1 MHSLLERIKAGT
13 LWDFHGGIHPAD
25 NKLQSSQ
32 SPVVDAGL
40 PPRLIIPLRQHAGPA
55 GDLLVQVGDK
65 VKKGQPLTRYAKG
78 RVVPVHA
85 STSGTITEIGNHTV
99 AHPSGLGDL
108 CVILTPDGEDEW
120 GERNGKAD
128 YWNLER
134 GELLERIQQ
143 AGVAGLGGAV
153 FPTHSKLDGRGQLT
167 EILIV
172 NGLECEPYITTDDR
186 LMQQYAD
193 EIMDGI
199 RVLKHLLKPKLTLIG
214 VEDNKP
220 EAIEQLTR
228 HATDED
234 VLVKTVPTK
243 YPSGGAKQTIEL
255 LTGRQVPKGGRAVDI
270 GIMVLNVAT
279 VFAIK
284 RAIID
289 GEPLIERIVTLTGDS
304 FKKPGNAWV
313 RLGTP
318 VRWLL
323 QRFELQP
330 EAEQRVIMGGPM
342 MGFTLP
348 HAMVPVVKATN
359 CLLAPTQAEL
369 PAPGPEQPCIRC
381 SACADAC
388 PATLLPQELYWYS
401 RAKEYDKAEKLN
413 LMDCIECGAC
423 AWVCPSEIPL
433 VQYYKIAKDDIREAR
448 AEAEKAERAKQRF
461 EAKQARFEREKAA
474 REARHA
480 EAAAQRRQ
488 TMTAAGGEDPVAAAL
503 ARIKAKQDAPI
514 TAIAATAE
522 GLPDNSAVIAAR
534 EARKR
539 EAEARRAAKQAES
552 ANSDTAA
559 AAPQS
564 AEAID
569 PASDPKKAAIAAALA
584 RAKAKKA
591 AQAGDSAEP
600 VAAETAAAPAV
611 VDADQQKAEVDPKK
625 AAIAAAI
632 ARAKAK
638 KAEAS
643 GEPVSAAN
651 GTAAEVNTQND
662 APVDPKKAAIAA
674 AIARAKA
681 KKLAQQSDSAE
692 GDLTANAD
700 TSETAATQ
708 SDAPSAASEAI
719 DPKKAAIAA
728 AIARAKAKK
737 LAQQGES
744 AGAEDAQSEPAASA
758 QTCDVALA
766 KSEVTTSHSD
776 TAASE
781 AVDPKKAAIAAAIA
795 RAKAKKLAQQGE
807 SAGAEGAQSE
817 PAARV
822 ETRDVAVAKSEVT
835 TSQSDTAA
843 SEAVDPKKA
852 AIAAAIARAKAKKLA
867 QQSANTSAEVE
878 NADAE
883 VESAATQVDR
893 AGTEGERAP
902 AEPMQSDAASS
913 EQPLAVTA
921 APEASAPAADAPVDP
936 KKAAIA
942 AAVARAKAKKLA
954 AEAARAAETAAE
966 DAPSADR
973 TITR

>member
-1 MHSLLERIKAGT
+1 MQSLLERIKAGNI
-13 LWDFHGGIHPAD
+13 WDFHGGIHPAD

-32 SPVVDAGL
+32 SPVEQAGL
-40 PPRLIIPLRQHAGPA
+40 PPRLIIPVRQHAGAA

-65 VKKGQPLTRYAKG
+65 VKKGQPLTRYARG

-85 STSGTITEIGNHTV
+85 STSGTITEIANHTV
-99 AHPSGLGDL
+99 AHPSGLDDL

-120 GERNGKAD
+120 GELDGKPD

-143 AGVAGLGGAV
+143 AGIAGLGGAV

-220 EAIEQLTR
+220 EAITELTR

-330 EAEQRVIMGGPM
+330 EADQRVIMGGPM

-369 PAPGPEQPCIRC
+369 PAPGPEQACIRC

-514 TAIAATAE
+514 TAIATTAE

-539 EAEARRAAKQAES
+539 EAEARRAAKLAEI

-564 AEAID
+564 TEAVD

-600 VAAETAAAPAV
+600 ATAETVTAPA

-638 KAEAS
+638 KAEAN
-643 GEPVSAAN
+643 GEPVSADNSAVADA
-651 GTAAEVNTQND
+651 GTQGD
-662 APVDPKKAAIAA
+662 APADPKKAAIAA

-681 KKLAQQSDSAE
+681 KKAAQQSDSPE
-692 GDLTANAD
+692 GDLTATAGTN
-700 TSETAATQ
+700 ETAATQ
-708 SDAPSAASEAI
+708 SDAPS
-719 DPKKAAIAA
+719 
-728 AIARAKAKK
+728 
-737 LAQQGES
+737 
-744 AGAEDAQSEPAASA
+744 
-758 QTCDVALA
+758 
-766 KSEVTTSHSD
+766 
-776 TAASE
+776 AASE

-817 PAARV
+817 PAASAQ
-822 ETRDVAVAKSEVT
+822 TRDETLAKSEVT
-835 TSQSDTAA
+835 TSHSDTAA

-878 NADAE
+878 
-883 VESAATQVDR
+883 SASTQVDR
-893 AGTEGERAP
+893 AGTEGERVS

-913 EQPLAVTA
+913 EQPLAVA
-921 APEASAPAADAPVDP
+921 EAPEASNPVADAPVDP

-954 AEAARAAETAAE
+954 VEAARAAEIAAE

-973 TITR
+973 TTTR

>member
-220 EAIEQLTR
+220 EAITELTR

-304 FKKPGNAWV
+304 FKQPGNAWV

-503 ARIKAKQDAPI
+503 ARIKAKQDTPI

-539 EAEARRAAKQAES
+539 EAEARRAAKLAES
-552 ANSDTAA
+552 ANSETA

-564 AEAID
+564 AEAVD

-600 VAAETAAAPAV
+600 VTAEAVAAPA

-638 KAEAS
+638 KAEAN

-681 KKLAQQSDSAE
+681 KKAAQQGDSAE
-692 GDLTANAD
+692 GDLTANAG
-700 TSETAATQ
+700 TSESAATQ
-708 SDAPSAASEAI
+708 SDEPSA
-719 DPKKAAIAA
+719 
-728 AIARAKAKK
+728 
-737 LAQQGES
+737 
-744 AGAEDAQSEPAASA
+744 
-758 QTCDVALA
+758 V
-766 KSEVTTSHSD
+766 
-776 TAASE
+776 SE

-807 SAGAEGAQSE
+807 SAGAEGTRGELSAST
-817 PAARV
+817 
-822 ETRDVAVAKSEVT
+822 ETRDVALAKSEVT
-835 TSQSDTAA
+835 TSQNDTAA

-867 QQSANTSAEVE
+867 QQSASTSAEVE
-878 NADAE
+878 NAGAG

-893 AGTEGERAP
+893 AGAEGERAP
-902 AEPMQSDAASS
+902 AEPMQTDAASS
-913 EQPLAVTA
+913 EQPLAVAEAT
-921 APEASAPAADAPVDP
+921 EASAPAVDAPVDP

-973 TITR
+973 TTTR

>member
-120 GERNGKAD
+120 GERNGKPD

-539 EAEARRAAKQAES
+539 EAEARRAAKLAES
-552 ANSDTAA
+552 ANSETAA
-559 AAPQS
+559 AAQP
-564 AEAID
+564 AEAVD

-591 AQAGDSAEP
+591 AQAGDSAKP
-600 VAAETAAAPAV
+600 VAAEAVAAPA

-638 KAEAS
+638 KAEAN

-681 KKLAQQSDSAE
+681 KKAAQQGDSTE
-692 GDLTANAD
+692 GDLTANAG
-700 TSETAATQ
+700 TSESAAAQ
-708 SDAPSAASEAI
+708 SDAPS
-719 DPKKAAIAA
+719 
-728 AIARAKAKK
+728 
-737 LAQQGES
+737 
-744 AGAEDAQSEPAASA
+744 
-758 QTCDVALA
+758 
-766 KSEVTTSHSD
+766 
-776 TAASE
+776 AASE

-807 SAGAEGAQSE
+807 SAGAEDAKSGPTASAQT
-817 PAARV
+817 P
-822 ETRDVAVAKSEVT
+822 DVALAKSEVN

-867 QQSANTSAEVE
+867 QQSASTSAEVE
-878 NADAE
+878 NAGAG
-883 VESAATQVDR
+883 VESAGTQVES
-893 AGTEGERAP
+893 AGTEGERVS

-913 EQPLAVTA
+913 EQPLAVA
-921 APEASAPAADAPVDP
+921 EAPEASAPAVDAPVDP

-973 TITR
+973 TTTR

>member
-1 MHSLLERIKAGT
+1 MAA
-13 LWDFHGGIHPAD
+13 P
-25 NKLQSSQ
+25 
-32 SPVVDAGL
+32 
-40 PPRLIIPLRQHAGPA
+40 
-55 GDLLVQVGDK
+55 
-65 VKKGQPLTRYAKG
+65 
-78 RVVPVHA
+78 
-85 STSGTITEIGNHTV
+85 
-99 AHPSGLGDL
+99 
-108 CVILTPDGEDEW
+108 C
-120 GERNGKAD
+120 
-128 YWNLER
+128 
-134 GELLERIQQ
+134 
-143 AGVAGLGGAV
+143 

-433 VQYYKIAKDDIREAR
+433 VQYYKIAKDDIREAH

-488 TMTAAGGEDPVAAAL
+488 TMTATGGEDPVAAAL

-514 TAIAATAE
+514 TAITATAE

-539 EAEARRAAKQAES
+539 EAEARRAAKLAES
-552 ANSDTAA
+552 ANSEAA

-564 AEAID
+564 TEAVD

-600 VAAETAAAPAV
+600 VTAEAVAAPA

-638 KAEAS
+638 KAEAN

-651 GTAAEVNTQND
+651 SATTD
-662 APVDPKKAAIAA
+662 ADP
-674 AIARAKA
+674 
-681 KKLAQQSDSAE
+681 
-692 GDLTANAD
+692 
-700 TSETAATQ
+700 Q
-708 SDAPSAASEAI
+708 SDAPA

-737 LAQQGES
+737 LAQQGDS
-744 AGAEDAQSEPAASA
+744 AEGNLTATAGTSETAATQSDAPS
-758 QTCDVALA
+758 
-766 KSEVTTSHSD
+766 
-776 TAASE
+776 AASE

-795 RAKAKKLAQQGE
+795 RAKAKKLAQQGASTSAE
-807 SAGAEGAQSE
+807 VENAGAEGAQSE
-817 PAARV
+817 PTASAQ
-822 ETRDVAVAKSEVT
+822 TRDVAVAKSEVT

-867 QQSANTSAEVE
+867 QQSASAS
-878 NADAE
+878 AE
-883 VESAATQVDR
+883 VESAGTQVDR
-893 AGTEGERAP
+893 TGN
-902 AEPMQSDAASS
+902 
-913 EQPLAVTA
+913 
-921 APEASAPAADAPVDP
+921 
-936 KKAAIA
+936 
-942 AAVARAKAKKLA
+942 
-954 AEAARAAETAAE
+954 
-966 DAPSADR
+966 
-973 TITR
+973 

>member
-65 VKKGQPLTRYAKG
+65 VKKGQPLTRYTKG

-539 EAEARRAAKQAES
+539 EAEARRAAKLAES
-552 ANSDTAA
+552 ANSETAA
-559 AAPQS
+559 TAQP
-564 AEAID
+564 AEAVD
-569 PASDPKKAAIAAALA
+569 PASDPKKAAIADALA

-591 AQAGDSAEP
+591 AQAGESTEPATAEA
-600 VAAETAAAPAV
+600 VAAPA

-638 KAEAS
+638 KAEAN
-643 GEPVSAAN
+643 GEPVSADHSAVADA
-651 GTAAEVNTQND
+651 GSQGD
-662 APVDPKKAAIAA
+662 APSAASEAVDPKKAAIAA

-681 KKLAQQSDSAE
+681 KKAAQQGDSAE
-692 GDLTANAD
+692 GDLTATAG
-700 TSETAATQ
+700 TSESAATQ
-708 SDAPSAASEAI
+708 STAPS
-719 DPKKAAIAA
+719 
-728 AIARAKAKK
+728 
-737 LAQQGES
+737 
-744 AGAEDAQSEPAASA
+744 
-758 QTCDVALA
+758 
-766 KSEVTTSHSD
+766 
-776 TAASE
+776 AASE

-817 PAARV
+817 PAASAQ
-822 ETRDVAVAKSEVT
+822 TRDVAVAKSEVT

-843 SEAVDPKKA
+843 SEVVDPKKA

-867 QQSANTSAEVE
+867 QQSASTSAEVE
-878 NADAE
+878 
-883 VESAATQVDR
+883 S
-893 AGTEGERAP
+893 AGTESERAP

-973 TITR
+973 TTTR

>member
-539 EAEARRAAKQAES
+539 EAEARRAAKLAES

-564 AEAID
+564 TEAVD

-600 VAAETAAAPAV
+600 VAAEAVAAPA

-638 KAEAS
+638 KAEAN

-651 GTAAEVNTQND
+651 GTVADAGSQGD
-662 APVDPKKAAIAA
+662 APSAASEAVDPKKAAIAA

-681 KKLAQQSDSAE
+681 KKAAQQGDSAE
-692 GDLTANAD
+692 GALTANAG

-708 SDAPSAASEAI
+708 SDAPS
-719 DPKKAAIAA
+719 
-728 AIARAKAKK
+728 
-737 LAQQGES
+737 G
-744 AGAEDAQSEPAASA
+744 
-758 QTCDVALA
+758 
-766 KSEVTTSHSD
+766 
-776 TAASE
+776 ASE

-817 PAARV
+817 PAASAQ
-822 ETRDVAVAKSEVT
+822 TRDMTVAESEVT

-867 QQSANTSAEVE
+867 QQSASTSAEVE
-878 NADAE
+878 
-883 VESAATQVDR
+883 S
-893 AGTEGERAP
+893 AGTEGERAL
-902 AEPMQSDAASS
+902 AEPMQTDAASS

-954 AEAARAAETAAE
+954 AEAARAAESAAE

-973 TITR
+973 TTTR

>member
-1 MHSLLERIKAGT
+1 MQSLLERIKAGT
-13 LWDFHGGIHPAD
+13 LWDFHGGIHPPE
-25 NKLQSSQ
+25 NKEQSSLT
-32 SPVVDAGL
+32 PVVDAGL
-40 PPRLIIPLRQHAGPA
+40 PPQLIIPVRQHAGPA
-55 GDLLVQVGDK
+55 GDLLVRVGDR
-65 VKKGQPLTRYAKG
+65 VKKGQPLTRHEKG
-78 RVVPVHA
+78 RIVPVHA
-85 STSGTITEIGNHTV
+85 STSGTITAIGHHTV
-99 AHPSGLGDL
+99 AHPSGLDDL
-108 CVILTPDGEDEW
+108 CITLTPDGEDAW
-120 GERNGKAD
+120 GERKGQAD

-143 AGVAGLGGAV
+143 AGIAGLGGAV

-186 LMQQYAD
+186 LMQEYAD

-220 EAIEQLTR
+220 AAIGELTR

-255 LTGRQVPKGGRAVDI
+255 LTGRQVPKGGRAVDM

-289 GEPLIERIVTLTGDS
+289 GEPLISRIVTLTGDA

-313 RLGTP
+313 LLGTP

-330 EAEQRVIMGGPM
+330 EADQRVIMGGPM

-359 CLLAPTQAEL
+359 CLLSPTRAEL
-369 PAPGPEQPCIRC
+369 PPPGPEQACIRC

-388 PATLLPQELYWYS
+388 PANLLPQELYWYS
-401 RAKEYDKAEKLN
+401 RAKEYDKAEGLN
-413 LMDCIECGAC
+413 LFDCIECGAC

-488 TMTAAGGEDPVAAAL
+488 AMTAAGGEDPVAAAL
-503 ARIKAKQDAPI
+503 ARLKAKQEAPV
-514 TAIAATAE
+514 TAVAATAE
-522 GLPDNSAVIAAR
+522 GVPDNSAVIAAR

-539 EAEARRAAKQAES
+539 EAEARRAAKAL
-552 ANSDTAA
+552 DTTAA
-559 AAPQS
+559 MPSDATATT
-564 AEAID
+564 EA
-569 PASDPKKAAIAAALA
+569 DPKKAAIAAALA

-591 AQAGDSAEP
+591 AQSGDTEAAQATPEDATASTSAAAQSDPKKAAIAAAIARAKAKKAQAGSEADATEPGADSRAATAEPTGAGDDP
-600 VAAETAAAPAV
+600 KKAAIAAAIARAKAKKAAAQAQGDTAVSEGEEAVAAAPAV
-611 VDADQQKAEVDPKK
+611 VSQPDAAEADPKKAAIAAAIARAKAKKAAAQAQGDTAVSEGEEAVAAAPATDPQPDAADVDPKK

-638 KAEAS
+638 KAAAQAQGDTAISEGEEA
-643 GEPVSAAN
+643 VAAAPA
-651 GTAAEVNTQND
+651 TVPQPDAAD
-662 APVDPKKAAIAA
+662 ADPKKAAIAA

-681 KKLAQQSDSAE
+681 KK
-692 GDLTANAD
+692 
-700 TSETAATQ
+700 
-708 SDAPSAASEAI
+708 
-719 DPKKAAIAA
+719 AA
-728 AIARAKAKK
+728 AQ
-737 LAQQGES
+737 AQGDAAVSEGE
-744 AGAEDAQSEPAASA
+744 A
-758 QTCDVALA
+758 
-766 KSEVTTSHSD
+766 
-776 TAASE
+776 
-781 AVDPKKAAIAAAIA
+781 
-795 RAKAKKLAQQGE
+795 
-807 SAGAEGAQSE
+807 
-817 PAARV
+817 
-822 ETRDVAVAKSEVT
+822 AVA
-835 TSQSDTAA
+835 A
-843 SEAVDPKKA
+843 
-852 AIAAAIARAKAKKLA
+852 
-867 QQSANTSAEVE
+867 
-878 NADAE
+878 
-883 VESAATQVDR
+883 
-893 AGTEGERAP
+893 
-902 AEPMQSDAASS
+902 
-913 EQPLAVTA
+913 
-921 APEASAPAADAPVDP
+921 APAAAPQPDAADADP

-942 AAVARAKAKKLA
+942 AAVARAKARKLA
-954 AEAARAAETAAE
+954 AEAAAQAS
-966 DAPSADR
+966 PSPSTDKSH
-973 TITR
+973 

>member
-539 EAEARRAAKQAES
+539 EAEARRAAKLAES

-564 AEAID
+564 TEAVD

-600 VAAETAAAPAV
+600 VTAEAVAAPV
-611 VDADQQKAEVDPKK
+611 VDADQQKAEADPKK

-643 GEPVSAAN
+643 GEPVCTDHSV
-651 GTAAEVNTQND
+651 TAE
-662 APVDPKKAAIAA
+662 
-674 AIARAKA
+674 
-681 KKLAQQSDSAE
+681 
-692 GDLTANAD
+692 AD
-700 TSETAATQ
+700 TP
-708 SDAPSAASEAI
+708 SDAPT

-737 LAQQGES
+737 LAQQGDSAEGDLTANNGTSES
-744 AGAEDAQSEPAASA
+744 AATQNDAPS
-758 QTCDVALA
+758 
-766 KSEVTTSHSD
+766 
-776 TAASE
+776 AASE

-817 PAARV
+817 PTASAQ
-822 ETRDVAVAKSEVT
+822 TRDVAVAKSEVT

-843 SEAVDPKKA
+843 SAAVDPKKA

-867 QQSANTSAEVE
+867 QQGESAGAEV
-878 NADAE
+878 ASTSAE

-893 AGTEGERAP
+893 AETEGERAP

-921 APEASAPAADAPVDP
+921 APEANAPAADAPVDP

-973 TITR
+973 TTTR

>member
-220 EAIEQLTR
+220 EAITELTR

-313 RLGTP
+313 RLGMP

-514 TAIAATAE
+514 TAITATAE

-539 EAEARRAAKQAES
+539 EAEARRAAKLAES

-559 AAPQS
+559 AAPRS
-564 AEAID
+564 AEAVD

-591 AQAGDSAEP
+591 AQAGESAEP
-600 VAAETAAAPAV
+600 ATAEAVAAPV
-611 VDADQQKAEVDPKK
+611 VEADQQKAEVDPKK

-638 KAEAS
+638 KAEAN
-643 GEPVSAAN
+643 GEPVSADHSAVADA
-651 GTAAEVNTQND
+651 GSQGD

-692 GDLTANAD
+692 GALTANAG
-700 TSETAATQ
+700 TSESAATQ
-708 SDAPSAASEAI
+708 SDAPSAASEAV

-758 QTCDVALA
+758 QT
-766 KSEVTTSHSD
+766 
-776 TAASE
+776 
-781 AVDPKKAAIAAAIA
+781 
-795 RAKAKKLAQQGE
+795 
-807 SAGAEGAQSE
+807 
-817 PAARV
+817 
-822 ETRDVAVAKSEVT
+822 RDMTVAKSEVT

-843 SEAVDPKKA
+843 SETVDPKKA

-867 QQSANTSAEVE
+867 QQSASTSAEVE
-878 NADAE
+878 
-883 VESAATQVDR
+883 S

-973 TITR
+973 TTTR

>member
-1 MHSLLERIKAGT
+1 MQSLLERIKAGNI
-13 LWDFHGGIHPAD
+13 WDFHGGIHPAD

-32 SPVVDAGL
+32 SPVEQAGL
-40 PPRLIIPLRQHAGPA
+40 PPRLIIPVRQHAGAA

-65 VKKGQPLTRYAKG
+65 VKKGQPLTRYARG

-85 STSGTITEIGNHTV
+85 STSGTITEIANHTV
-99 AHPSGLGDL
+99 AHPSGLDDL

-120 GERNGKAD
+120 GELDGKPD

-143 AGVAGLGGAV
+143 AGIAGLGGAV

-220 EAIEQLTR
+220 EAISELTR

-330 EAEQRVIMGGPM
+330 EADQRVIMGGPM

-369 PAPGPEQPCIRC
+369 PAPGPEQACIRC

-388 PATLLPQELYWYS
+388 PASLLPQELYWYS
-401 RAKEYDKAEKLN
+401 KAKEYDKAEKLN

-448 AEAEKAERAKQRF
+448 AETEKAERAKQRF

-488 TMTAAGGEDPVAAAL
+488 AMTAAGGEDPVAAAL

-514 TAIAATAE
+514 TAIAATGE
-522 GLPDNSAVIAAR
+522 GVPDNSAVIAAR

-539 EAEARRAAKQAES
+539 EAEARRAAKLAES
-552 ANSDTAA
+552 ANSETAA
-559 AAPQS
+559 TPQS
-564 AEAID
+564 AEAVD
-569 PASDPKKAAIAAALA
+569 PSSDPKKAAIAAALA

-591 AQAGDSAEP
+591 AQAGDAPATDS
-600 VAAETAAAPAV
+600 AAESQPAA
-611 VDADQQKAEVDPKK
+611 DADPKKAESDPKK

-643 GEPVSAAN
+643 GEPVSTAN
-651 GTAAEVNTQND
+651 SATTDAGTQGD
-662 APVDPKKAAIAA
+662 APSAASEAVDPKKAAIAA
-674 AIARAKA
+674 AIARAKT
-681 KKLAQQSDSAE
+681 KKAAQQGDSAE
-692 GDLTANAD
+692 GYLAATAG
-700 TSETAATQ
+700 TSNTAATQ
-708 SDAPSAASEAI
+708 SDAPS
-719 DPKKAAIAA
+719 
-728 AIARAKAKK
+728 
-737 LAQQGES
+737 
-744 AGAEDAQSEPAASA
+744 
-758 QTCDVALA
+758 
-766 KSEVTTSHSD
+766 
-776 TAASE
+776 AASE

-795 RAKAKKLAQQGE
+795 RAKAKKAAQQGD
-807 SAGAEGAQSE
+807 SAEGSLTATEGTSE
-817 PAARV
+817 TAA
-822 ETRDVAVAKSEVT
+822 T
-835 TSQSDTAA
+835 QSDALSAA

-852 AIAAAIARAKAKKLA
+852 AIAAAIARAKAKKAA
-867 QQSANTSAEVE
+867 QQAAE
-878 NADAE
+878 
-883 VESAATQVDR
+883 Q
-893 AGTEGERAP
+893 G
-902 AEPMQSDAASS
+902 EPMQAAEGARGEQALAEPVS
-913 EQPLAVTA
+913 EAVA
-921 APEASAPAADAPVDP
+921 EPAVAEASVDP

-954 AEAARAAETAAE
+954 ADAARASGATPDEGSSSDAE
-966 DAPSADR
+966 PR
-973 TITR
+973 

>member
-539 EAEARRAAKQAES
+539 EAEARRAAKLAEI
-552 ANSDTAA
+552 ANSETAA
-559 AAPQS
+559 AAQP
-564 AEAID
+564 AEAVD

-600 VAAETAAAPAV
+600 ATAEAVAAPA

-638 KAEAS
+638 KAEAN

-692 GDLTANAD
+692 GDLSANTG
-700 TSETAATQ
+700 TSESAATQ
-708 SDAPSAASEAI
+708 SDAPS
-719 DPKKAAIAA
+719 
-728 AIARAKAKK
+728 
-737 LAQQGES
+737 
-744 AGAEDAQSEPAASA
+744 
-758 QTCDVALA
+758 
-766 KSEVTTSHSD
+766 
-776 TAASE
+776 AASE

-817 PAARV
+817 PAASAQ
-822 ETRDVAVAKSEVT
+822 TRDMTVAKSEVT
-835 TSQSDTAA
+835 TSQSDTAE

-867 QQSANTSAEVE
+867 QQGASTSAEVE
-878 NADAE
+878 NAGAE

-893 AGTEGERAP
+893 AGAEGERAP
-902 AEPMQSDAASS
+902 AEPMQTDAASS

-954 AEAARAAETAAE
+954 AEAARAAESAAE
-966 DAPSADR
+966 DVPSADR
-973 TITR
+973 TTTR

>member
-120 GERNGKAD
+120 GERNGKPD

-539 EAEARRAAKQAES
+539 EAEARRAAKLAES
-552 ANSDTAA
+552 ANSETA

-564 AEAID
+564 AEAAD

-591 AQAGDSAEP
+591 AQAGESAEP
-600 VAAETAAAPAV
+600 VTAEAVAAPA

-638 KAEAS
+638 KAEAN
-643 GEPVSAAN
+643 GEPVSASNSAVADA
-651 GTAAEVNTQND
+651 GSQGD

-692 GDLTANAD
+692 GDLTANAG
-700 TSETAATQ
+700 TSESAATQ
-708 SDAPSAASEAI
+708 SDAPS
-719 DPKKAAIAA
+719 
-728 AIARAKAKK
+728 
-737 LAQQGES
+737 
-744 AGAEDAQSEPAASA
+744 
-758 QTCDVALA
+758 
-766 KSEVTTSHSD
+766 
-776 TAASE
+776 AASE

-807 SAGAEGAQSE
+807 SAGAEGVQSE
-817 PAARV
+817 PAASAQ
-822 ETRDVAVAKSEVT
+822 TRDVAVAKSEVT

-843 SEAVDPKKA
+843 SEVVDPKKA

-867 QQSANTSAEVE
+867 QQSASTSAEVE
-878 NADAE
+878 NAGAE
-883 VESAATQVDR
+883 VESAATQVES
-893 AGTEGERAP
+893 AGAEGERVP

-913 EQPLAVTA
+913 EQPLAVA
-921 APEASAPAADAPVDP
+921 EAPEASAPAADAPVDP

-954 AEAARAAETAAE
+954 AEAARAAESAAE
-966 DAPSADR
+966 DASSADR
-973 TITR
+973 TTTR

>member
-32 SPVVDAGL
+32 SPLVDAGL

-120 GERNGKAD
+120 GERNGKPD

-220 EAIEQLTR
+220 EAITELTR
-228 HATDED
+228 HATDPD

-330 EAEQRVIMGGPM
+330 EADQRVIMGGPM

-369 PAPGPEQPCIRC
+369 PAPGPEQACIRC

-388 PATLLPQELYWYS
+388 PASLLPQELYWYS
-401 RAKEYDKAEKLN
+401 KAKEYDKAEKLN

-488 TMTAAGGEDPVAAAL
+488 AMTAAGGEDPVAAAL

-514 TAIAATAE
+514 TAIAATGE
-522 GLPDNSAVIAAR
+522 GVPDNSAVIAAR

-539 EAEARRAAKQAES
+539 EAEARRAAKLAES
-552 ANSDTAA
+552 ANSETA

-564 AEAID
+564 AEAVD

-591 AQAGDSAEP
+591 AQAGDAPATDS
-600 VAAETAAAPAV
+600 AAESQPAAEA
-611 VDADQQKAEVDPKK
+611 DPKK

-643 GEPVSAAN
+643 GEPVSADHSAAADA
-651 GTAAEVNTQND
+651 GTQGYAPSAASE
-662 APVDPKKAAIAA
+662 AVDPKKAAIAA

-681 KKLAQQSDSAE
+681 KKAAQQGDSAE
-692 GDLTANAD
+692 GDVTATAG

-708 SDAPSAASEAI
+708 SDAPSTVSEAV

-737 LAQQGES
+737 AAQQGES
-744 AGAEDAQSEPAASA
+744 AGAEGAQSEPAASA
-758 QTCDVALA
+758 QTRDVALA

-795 RAKAKKLAQQGE
+795 RAKAKKLAQQ
-807 SAGAEGAQSE
+807 SAS
-817 PAARV
+817 
-822 ETRDVAVAKSEVT
+822 
-835 TSQSDTAA
+835 
-843 SEAVDPKKA
+843 
-852 AIAAAIARAKAKKLA
+852 
-867 QQSANTSAEVE
+867 TSAEV
-878 NADAE
+878 ASTSAE

-954 AEAARAAETAAE
+954 AEAARAAEAAAE

-973 TITR
+973 TTTR

>member
-1 MHSLLERIKAGT
+1 MQSLLERIKAGDI
-13 LWDFHGGIHPAD
+13 WDFHGGIHPPE

-32 SPVVDAGL
+32 SPVEQAGL
-40 PPRLIIPLRQHAGPA
+40 PPRLIIPVRQHAGAA

-65 VKKGQPLTRYAKG
+65 VKKGQPLTRYARG

-85 STSGTITEIGNHTV
+85 STSGTITEIANHTV
-99 AHPSGLGDL
+99 AHPSGLDDL

-120 GERNGKAD
+120 GELDGKPD

-143 AGVAGLGGAV
+143 AGIAGLGGAV

-220 EAIEQLTR
+220 EAITELTR

-330 EAEQRVIMGGPM
+330 EADQRVIMGGPM

-369 PAPGPEQPCIRC
+369 PAPGPEQACIRC

-388 PATLLPQELYWYS
+388 PASLLPQELYWYS
-401 RAKEYDKAEKLN
+401 KAKEYDKAEKLN

-488 TMTAAGGEDPVAAAL
+488 AMTAAGGEDPVAAAL

-514 TAIAATAE
+514 TAIAATGE
-522 GLPDNSAVIAAR
+522 GVPDNSAVIAAR

-539 EAEARRAAKQAES
+539 EAEARRAAKLAES
-552 ANSDTAA
+552 ANSETA

-564 AEAID
+564 AEAVD

-591 AQAGDSAEP
+591 AQAGDTSAADA
-600 VAAETAAAPAV
+600 AAESQPAAEA
-611 VDADQQKAEVDPKK
+611 DPKK

-643 GEPVSAAN
+643 GEPVSADHSAVVDA
-651 GTAAEVNTQND
+651 GTQ
-662 APVDPKKAAIAA
+662 
-674 AIARAKA
+674 
-681 KKLAQQSDSAE
+681 
-692 GDLTANAD
+692 G
-700 TSETAATQ
+700 
-708 SDAPSAASEAI
+708 DAPS
-719 DPKKAAIAA
+719 
-728 AIARAKAKK
+728 
-737 LAQQGES
+737 
-744 AGAEDAQSEPAASA
+744 
-758 QTCDVALA
+758 
-766 KSEVTTSHSD
+766 
-776 TAASE
+776 AASE

-795 RAKAKKLAQQGE
+795 RAKAKKAAQQGD
-807 SAGAEGAQSE
+807 SAEG
-817 PAARV
+817 
-822 ETRDVAVAKSEVT
+822 DVTATAGTSEVVDPKKAAIAAAIARAKAKKAAQQGDSAEGSLT
-835 TSQSDTAA
+835 ATEGTSETAATQSDALSAA

-852 AIAAAIARAKAKKLA
+852 AIAAAIARAKAKKAA
-867 QQSANTSAEVE
+867 QQAAE
-878 NADAE
+878 
-883 VESAATQVDR
+883 Q
-893 AGTEGERAP
+893 G
-902 AEPMQSDAASS
+902 EPMQAAEGARGEQALAEPVS
-913 EQPLAVTA
+913 EAVA
-921 APEASAPAADAPVDP
+921 EPAVAEASVDP

-954 AEAARAAETAAE
+954 AEAARASGATPDEGSSSDAE
-966 DAPSADR
+966 PR
-973 TITR
+973 

>member
-514 TAIAATAE
+514 TAIATTAE

-539 EAEARRAAKQAES
+539 EAEARRAAKLAEN

-559 AAPQS
+559 AAQP
-564 AEAID
+564 AEAVD
-569 PASDPKKAAIAAALA
+569 LASDPKKAAIAAALA

-591 AQAGDSAEP
+591 AQAGESAEP
-600 VAAETAAAPAV
+600 VTAEAVAAPA

-638 KAEAS
+638 KAEAN
-643 GEPVSAAN
+643 GEPVSAAK

-681 KKLAQQSDSAE
+681 KKAAQQGDSAE
-692 GDLTANAD
+692 GDLTANAGA
-700 TSETAATQ
+700 SESAATQ
-708 SDAPSAASEAI
+708 SDAPS
-719 DPKKAAIAA
+719 
-728 AIARAKAKK
+728 
-737 LAQQGES
+737 
-744 AGAEDAQSEPAASA
+744 
-758 QTCDVALA
+758 
-766 KSEVTTSHSD
+766 
-776 TAASE
+776 AASE

-807 SAGAEGAQSE
+807 SASAEGALSE
-817 PAARV
+817 PTASAQ
-822 ETRDVAVAKSEVT
+822 TRDDTVAKSEVT

-843 SEAVDPKKA
+843 SEAIDPKKA

-867 QQSANTSAEVE
+867 QQSASTSAEVE
-878 NADAE
+878 SAGTQ
-883 VESAATQVDR
+883 VES

-902 AEPMQSDAASS
+902 AEPMQTDAASS

-954 AEAARAAETAAE
+954 AEAARAAESAAE
-966 DAPSADR
+966 DVPSADR
-973 TITR
+973 TTTR

>member
-228 HATDED
+228 HATDPD

-323 QRFELQP
+323 KRFELQP

-514 TAIAATAE
+514 TSIAATAE

-539 EAEARRAAKQAES
+539 EAEARRAAKLAES
-552 ANSDTAA
+552 ANSETA

-564 AEAID
+564 AEAVD

-591 AQAGDSAEP
+591 AQAGESAEP
-600 VAAETAAAPAV
+600 MTAEAVAAPA

-638 KAEAS
+638 KAEAN

-651 GTAAEVNTQND
+651 GTAAEVNTQDD

-681 KKLAQQSDSAE
+681 KKLAQQGDSAE
-692 GDLTANAD
+692 GDLTTNAG
-700 TSETAATQ
+700 TCESAATQ
-708 SDAPSAASEAI
+708 SDAPS
-719 DPKKAAIAA
+719 
-728 AIARAKAKK
+728 
-737 LAQQGES
+737 
-744 AGAEDAQSEPAASA
+744 
-758 QTCDVALA
+758 
-766 KSEVTTSHSD
+766 
-776 TAASE
+776 AASE

-817 PAARV
+817 PTASA
-822 ETRDVAVAKSEVT
+822 ETRDDTVAKSEVT

-867 QQSANTSAEVE
+867 LQSASTSAEVE
-878 NADAE
+878 NAGAG
-883 VESAATQVDR
+883 VESAGTQVES
-893 AGTEGERAP
+893 AGAEGERAP
-902 AEPMQSDAASS
+902 TEPMQTDAASS

-921 APEASAPAADAPVDP
+921 GPEANAPAADAPVDP

-973 TITR
+973 TTTR

>member
-289 GEPLIERIVTLTGDS
+289 GEPLIERLVTLTGDS

-461 EAKQARFEREKAA
+461 EAKQARFEREKMA

-514 TAIAATAE
+514 TAIAATGE
-522 GLPDNSAVIAAR
+522 GVPDNSAVIAAR

-539 EAEARRAAKQAES
+539 EAEARRAAKLAES
-552 ANSDTAA
+552 ANSETAA
-559 AAPQS
+559 AQQS
-564 AEAID
+564 AEAVD

-591 AQAGDSAEP
+591 AQAGESAEP
-600 VAAETAAAPAV
+600 VAAEAVAAPA

-651 GTAAEVNTQND
+651 SVTAEA
-662 APVDPKKAAIAA
+662 
-674 AIARAKA
+674 
-681 KKLAQQSDSAE
+681 
-692 GDLTANAD
+692 G
-700 TSETAATQ
+700 TQ
-708 SDAPSAASEAI
+708 SDAPS
-719 DPKKAAIAA
+719 
-728 AIARAKAKK
+728 
-737 LAQQGES
+737 
-744 AGAEDAQSEPAASA
+744 
-758 QTCDVALA
+758 
-766 KSEVTTSHSD
+766 
-776 TAASE
+776 AASE

-795 RAKAKKLAQQGE
+795 RAKAKKLAQQGDSAEGDLTANAGTSE
-807 SAGAEGAQSE
+807 SAATQSAAPSAASEAVDPKKAAIAAAIARAKAKKLAHQGASTSAEVENAGAEDAQSE
-817 PAARV
+817 QAASAQ
-822 ETRDVAVAKSEVT
+822 TRDVALAKSEVT

-867 QQSANTSAEVE
+867 QQSASTSAEVE
-878 NADAE
+878 KAGAG
-883 VESAATQVDR
+883 VESAGTQVES
-893 AGTEGERAP
+893 AGAEGERAP
-902 AEPMQSDAASS
+902 AEPMQSDATSS

-921 APEASAPAADAPVDP
+921 APEASAPVADAPVDP

-954 AEAARAAETAAE
+954 AEAARAAGTAAE

-973 TITR
+973 TTTR

>member
-1 MHSLLERIKAGT
+1 MQSLLERIKAGNI
-13 LWDFHGGIHPAD
+13 WDFHGGIHPPE

-32 SPVVDAGL
+32 TPVEQAGL
-40 PPRLIIPLRQHAGPA
+40 PPRLIIPVRQHAGAA

-65 VKKGQPLTRYAKG
+65 VKKGQPLTRYARG

-85 STSGTITEIGNHTV
+85 STSGTITEIANHTV
-99 AHPSGLGDL
+99 AHPSGLDDL

-120 GERNGKAD
+120 GELDGKPD

-143 AGVAGLGGAV
+143 AGIAGLGGAV

-186 LMQQYAD
+186 LMQQYSG

-220 EAIEQLTR
+220 EAITELTR
-228 HATDED
+228 HATDPD

-369 PAPGPEQPCIRC
+369 PAPGPEQACIRC

-388 PATLLPQELYWYS
+388 PASLLPQELYWYS
-401 RAKEYDKAEKLN
+401 KAKEYDKAEKLN

-488 TMTAAGGEDPVAAAL
+488 AMTAAGGEDPVAAAL

-514 TAIAATAE
+514 TAIAATGE

-539 EAEARRAAKQAES
+539 EAEARRAAKLAES
-552 ANSDTAA
+552 ANSETA

-564 AEAID
+564 AEAVD

-591 AQAGDSAEP
+591 AQAGDAPATDS
-600 VAAETAAAPAV
+600 AAESQPAA
-611 VDADQQKAEVDPKK
+611 DADPKK

-638 KAEAS
+638 KAEAN
-643 GEPVSAAN
+643 GEPVSADHS
-651 GTAAEVNTQND
+651 AAADADIQSD
-662 APVDPKKAAIAA
+662 APADPKKAAIAA

-681 KKLAQQSDSAE
+681 KKAAQQGDSAE
-692 GDLTANAD
+692 GDLTANAG

-708 SDAPSAASEAI
+708 SDVPS
-719 DPKKAAIAA
+719 
-728 AIARAKAKK
+728 
-737 LAQQGES
+737 
-744 AGAEDAQSEPAASA
+744 
-758 QTCDVALA
+758 
-766 KSEVTTSHSD
+766 
-776 TAASE
+776 AASE

-795 RAKAKKLAQQGE
+795 RAKAKKAAQQGD
-807 SAGAEGAQSE
+807 SAEGDLTATE
-817 PAARV
+817 G
-822 ETRDVAVAKSEVT
+822 T
-835 TSQSDTAA
+835 SDTAA
-843 SEAVDPKKA
+843 TQSDVQSAISEAVDPKKA
-852 AIAAAIARAKAKKLA
+852 AIAAAIARAKAKKAA
-867 QQSANTSAEVE
+867 QQADSAEGDLTATE
-878 NADAE
+878 GTSE
-883 VESAATQVDR
+883 TAATQSDEPSAVSEAVDPKKAAIAAAIAR
-893 AGTEGERAP
+893 AKAKKAAQQAAEQG
-902 AEPMQSDAASS
+902 EPMQAAEGARGEQALAEPVS
-913 EQPLAVTA
+913 EAVAEA
-921 APEASAPAADAPVDP
+921 AVAEASVDP

-954 AEAARAAETAAE
+954 AEAARASGATPDEGSSSDAE
-966 DAPSADR
+966 PR
-973 TITR
+973 

>member
-539 EAEARRAAKQAES
+539 EAEARRAAKLAES

-564 AEAID
+564 AEAAD

-600 VAAETAAAPAV
+600 VTAEAVAAPA

-651 GTAAEVNTQND
+651 SATTDADTQSD
-662 APVDPKKAAIAA
+662 APSAASEAVDPKKAAIAA

-681 KKLAQQSDSAE
+681 KKAAQQGDSTE
-692 GDLTANAD
+692 GDLTENAG

-708 SDAPSAASEAI
+708 SDAPSAASEAV

-728 AIARAKAKK
+728 AIARTKAKK

-744 AGAEDAQSEPAASA
+744 AGVEDTQSEPAASA
-758 QTCDVALA
+758 QTRDVAVA

-776 TAASE
+776 TAEIE

-795 RAKAKKLAQQGE
+795 RAKAKKLAQQG
-807 SAGAEGAQSE
+807 
-817 PAARV
+817 
-822 ETRDVAVAKSEVT
+822 
-835 TSQSDTAA
+835 A
-843 SEAVDPKKA
+843 S
-852 AIAAAIARAKAKKLA
+852 
-867 QQSANTSAEVE
+867 TSAEV
-878 NADAE
+878 ASTSAE

-893 AGTEGERAP
+893 AETEGERAP

-973 TITR
+973 TTTR

>member
-120 GERNGKAD
+120 GERNGKPD

-539 EAEARRAAKQAES
+539 EAEARRAAKLAES
-552 ANSDTAA
+552 ANSETA

-564 AEAID
+564 AEAAD

-600 VAAETAAAPAV
+600 VTAEAVAAPA

-638 KAEAS
+638 KAEAN
-643 GEPVSAAN
+643 GEPVSASNSAVADA
-651 GTAAEVNTQND
+651 GSQGD

-692 GDLTANAD
+692 GDLTANAG
-700 TSETAATQ
+700 TSESAATQ
-708 SDAPSAASEAI
+708 SDAPS
-719 DPKKAAIAA
+719 
-728 AIARAKAKK
+728 
-737 LAQQGES
+737 
-744 AGAEDAQSEPAASA
+744 
-758 QTCDVALA
+758 
-766 KSEVTTSHSD
+766 
-776 TAASE
+776 AASE

-807 SAGAEGAQSE
+807 SAGAEGVQSE
-817 PAARV
+817 PAASAQ
-822 ETRDVAVAKSEVT
+822 TRDVAVAKSEVT

-843 SEAVDPKKA
+843 SEVVDPKKA

-883 VESAATQVDR
+883 VESAATPVDR

-902 AEPMQSDAASS
+902 AEPMQTDAASS

-921 APEASAPAADAPVDP
+921 APEANAPAADAPVDP

-973 TITR
+973 TTTR

>member
-40 PPRLIIPLRQHAGPA
+40 PPRLIIPLRQHAGAA

-78 RVVPVHA
+78 RIVPVHA

-120 GERNGKAD
+120 GERNGKPD

-369 PAPGPEQPCIRC
+369 PAPGPEQACIRC

-539 EAEARRAAKQAES
+539 EAEARRAAKLAES

-559 AAPQS
+559 AAAQS
-564 AEAID
+564 TEAVD

-600 VAAETAAAPAV
+600 ATAKTAAAPA

-638 KAEAS
+638 KAEAN

-681 KKLAQQSDSAE
+681 KKAAQQGDSAE
-692 GDLTANAD
+692 GDLTANAG
-700 TSETAATQ
+700 TSESAATQ
-708 SDAPSAASEAI
+708 SDEPS
-719 DPKKAAIAA
+719 
-728 AIARAKAKK
+728 
-737 LAQQGES
+737 
-744 AGAEDAQSEPAASA
+744 
-758 QTCDVALA
+758 
-766 KSEVTTSHSD
+766 
-776 TAASE
+776 AASE

-807 SAGAEGAQSE
+807 SVGAEDAKSE
-817 PAARV
+817 PTASA
-822 ETRDVAVAKSEVT
+822 ETRDVAVAKSEVN
-835 TSQSDTAA
+835 TSQSDTAE

-867 QQSANTSAEVE
+867 QQSASTSAEVE
-878 NADAE
+878 NAGAE

-893 AGTEGERAP
+893 AETEGERAP
-902 AEPMQSDAASS
+902 AEPMQTDAASS

-921 APEASAPAADAPVDP
+921 VPEANAPAADAPVDP

-954 AEAARAAETAAE
+954 AEAARAAGTAAE
-966 DAPSADR
+966 DVPSADR
-973 TITR
+973 TTTR

>member
-78 RVVPVHA
+78 RTVPVHA

-108 CVILTPDGEDEW
+108 CVILTPDGEDAW

-186 LMQQYAD
+186 LMQQYAG

-488 TMTAAGGEDPVAAAL
+488 AMTAAGGEDPVAAAL

-522 GLPDNSAVIAAR
+522 GVPDNSAVIAAR

-539 EAEARRAAKQAES
+539 EAEARRAAKLAES
-552 ANSDTAA
+552 ANSEIAA

-564 AEAID
+564 AEAVD

-600 VAAETAAAPAV
+600 VTAEATAALVANAEPEKAET
-611 VDADQQKAEVDPKK
+611 DPKK

-638 KAEAS
+638 KAGAS
-643 GEPVSAAN
+643 GEPVSTAN
-651 GTAAEVNTQND
+651 SVTAEADTPSD
-662 APVDPKKAAIAA
+662 ALTDPKKAAIAA

-681 KKLAQQSDSAE
+681 KKAAQQGDSAE
-692 GDLTANAD
+692 GDLTANAG
-700 TSETAATQ
+700 TSESAATQ

-737 LAQQGES
+737 AAQQGES
-744 AGAEDAQSEPAASA
+744 AGAEDAKSEPDASA
-758 QTCDVALA
+758 
-766 KSEVTTSHSD
+766 
-776 TAASE
+776 
-781 AVDPKKAAIAAAIA
+781 
-795 RAKAKKLAQQGE
+795 
-807 SAGAEGAQSE
+807 
-817 PAARV
+817 

-835 TSQSDTAA
+835 TSQSDTTA

-867 QQSANTSAEVE
+867 QQSASTSAEVE
-878 NADAE
+878 
-883 VESAATQVDR
+883 SAGTQVDR
-893 AGTEGERAP
+893 AGAEGERAP
-902 AEPMQSDAASS
+902 AEPMQTDSASS
-913 EQPLAVTA
+913 EQPLAVAA

-973 TITR
+973 TTTR

>member
-228 HATDED
+228 HATDPD

-503 ARIKAKQDAPI
+503 ARIKAKQEAPI

-539 EAEARRAAKQAES
+539 EAEARRAAKLAES
-552 ANSDTAA
+552 ANSETA

-564 AEAID
+564 AEAVD
-569 PASDPKKAAIAAALA
+569 PSSDPKKAAIAAALA

-591 AQAGDSAEP
+591 AQAGESSEP
-600 VAAETAAAPAV
+600 AAETAAAPE
-611 VDADQQKAEVDPKK
+611 VDAAQQKAEVDPKK

-638 KAEAS
+638 KAEAN

-651 GTAAEVNTQND
+651 GTAAETNIQSD
-662 APVDPKKAAIAA
+662 APTDPKKAAIAA

-692 GDLTANAD
+692 GDLTANAG
-700 TSETAATQ
+700 TSESAATQ
-708 SDAPSAASEAI
+708 SAAPS
-719 DPKKAAIAA
+719 
-728 AIARAKAKK
+728 
-737 LAQQGES
+737 
-744 AGAEDAQSEPAASA
+744 
-758 QTCDVALA
+758 
-766 KSEVTTSHSD
+766 
-776 TAASE
+776 AASE

-807 SAGAEGAQSE
+807 SVGAEGALSE
-817 PAARV
+817 PTASAQ
-822 ETRDVAVAKSEVT
+822 TRDDTVAKSEVT

-843 SEAVDPKKA
+843 SEAIDPKKA

-867 QQSANTSAEVE
+867 QQSASTSAEVE
-878 NADAE
+878 NAGAE
-883 VESAATQVDR
+883 VESAGTQVDR

-902 AEPMQSDAASS
+902 AEPMQSNAASS
-913 EQPLAVTA
+913 EQPLAVTE
-921 APEASAPAADAPVDP
+921 APEASAPVADAPVDP

-954 AEAARAAETAAE
+954 AEAARAAESAAE

-973 TITR
+973 TTTR

>member
-522 GLPDNSAVIAAR
+522 GLPDNSAMIAAR

-539 EAEARRAAKQAES
+539 EAEARRAAKLAES

-564 AEAID
+564 TEAVD

-600 VAAETAAAPAV
+600 VTAEAIAAPA

-638 KAEAS
+638 KAEAN

-651 GTAAEVNTQND
+651 SAVAD
-662 APVDPKKAAIAA
+662 AGS
-674 AIARAKA
+674 
-681 KKLAQQSDSAE
+681 Q
-692 GDLTANAD
+692 G
-700 TSETAATQ
+700 
-708 SDAPSAASEAI
+708 DAPS
-719 DPKKAAIAA
+719 
-728 AIARAKAKK
+728 
-737 LAQQGES
+737 
-744 AGAEDAQSEPAASA
+744 
-758 QTCDVALA
+758 
-766 KSEVTTSHSD
+766 
-776 TAASE
+776 AASE

-795 RAKAKKLAQQGE
+795 RAKAKKAAQQGDSAEGDLTANAGTSESAATQSDAPSAASEAVDPKKAAIAAAITRAKAKKLAQQGE
-807 SAGAEGAQSE
+807 SAGAEGTQVELSAS
-817 PAARV
+817 A
-822 ETRDVAVAKSEVT
+822 ETRDVTLAKSEVT

-867 QQSANTSAEVE
+867 QQSASTSAEVE
-878 NADAE
+878 SAGTQ
-883 VESAATQVDR
+883 VES

-902 AEPMQSDAASS
+902 AEPMQTDAASS
-913 EQPLAVTA
+913 EQPLAVAEAT
-921 APEASAPAADAPVDP
+921 EASAPAVDAPVDP

-973 TITR
+973 TTTR

>member
-32 SPVVDAGL
+32 SSVVDAGL

-78 RVVPVHA
+78 RIVPVHA

-120 GERNGKAD
+120 GERNGKPD

-304 FKKPGNAWV
+304 FKQPGNAWV

-330 EAEQRVIMGGPM
+330 EADQRVIMGGPM

-539 EAEARRAAKQAES
+539 EAEARRAAKLAES
-552 ANSDTAA
+552 ANSETA

-564 AEAID
+564 AEAVD

-591 AQAGDSAEP
+591 AQAGESAEP
-600 VAAETAAAPAV
+600 VTAEAVAAPA

-643 GEPVSAAN
+643 GEPVSADNSAVADA
-651 GTAAEVNTQND
+651 GTQGD
-662 APVDPKKAAIAA
+662 APSAASEAVDPKKAAIAA

-681 KKLAQQSDSAE
+681 KKAAQQGDTAE
-692 GDLTANAD
+692 GDLTANAG
-700 TSETAATQ
+700 TSESAATQ
-708 SDAPSAASEAI
+708 SDAPS
-719 DPKKAAIAA
+719 
-728 AIARAKAKK
+728 
-737 LAQQGES
+737 
-744 AGAEDAQSEPAASA
+744 
-758 QTCDVALA
+758 
-766 KSEVTTSHSD
+766 
-776 TAASE
+776 AASE

-817 PAARV
+817 PAASAQ
-822 ETRDVAVAKSEVT
+822 TRDVAVAKSEVN
-835 TSQSDTAA
+835 TSQSDTAE

-867 QQSANTSAEVE
+867 QQSASTSAEVE
-878 NADAE
+878 NAGAE
-883 VESAATQVDR
+883 VES

-902 AEPMQSDAASS
+902 AEPMQTDAASS

-921 APEASAPAADAPVDP
+921 TPEASAPAADAPVDP

-954 AEAARAAETAAE
+954 AEAARAAGTASE

-973 TITR
+973 TTTR

>member
-514 TAIAATAE
+514 TAITATAE

-539 EAEARRAAKQAES
+539 EAEARRAAKLAES
-552 ANSDTAA
+552 AKSDTAA

-564 AEAID
+564 TEAVD

-600 VAAETAAAPAV
+600 VTAEVIAAPA

-625 AAIAAAI
+625 AAIA
-632 ARAKAK
+632 RAKAK
-638 KAEAS
+638 KAEAN

-651 GTAAEVNTQND
+651 GTAAEADIQSD

-681 KKLAQQSDSAE
+681 KKAAQQGDSAE
-692 GDLTANAD
+692 GDLTATAG
-700 TSETAATQ
+700 TSESAATQ
-708 SDAPSAASEAI
+708 SDAPS
-719 DPKKAAIAA
+719 
-728 AIARAKAKK
+728 
-737 LAQQGES
+737 
-744 AGAEDAQSEPAASA
+744 
-758 QTCDVALA
+758 
-766 KSEVTTSHSD
+766 
-776 TAASE
+776 AASE

-807 SAGAEGAQSE
+807 SASAEGALSE
-817 PAARV
+817 PTASAQ
-822 ETRDVAVAKSEVT
+822 TRDDTVAKSEVT

-843 SEAVDPKKA
+843 SEAIDPKKA

-867 QQSANTSAEVE
+867 QQSASTSAEVE
-878 NADAE
+878 SAGTQ
-883 VESAATQVDR
+883 VES

-902 AEPMQSDAASS
+902 AEPMQTDAASC

-973 TITR
+973 TTTR

>member
-1 MHSLLERIKAGT
+1 MQSLLERIKAGT
-13 LWDFHGGIHPAD
+13 LWDFHGGIHPPE
-25 NKLQSSQ
+25 NKEQSSLT
-32 SPVVDAGL
+32 PVVDAGL
-40 PPRLIIPLRQHAGPA
+40 PPQLIIPVRQHAGPA
-55 GDLLVQVGDK
+55 GDLLVRVGDR
-65 VKKGQPLTRYAKG
+65 VKKGQPLTRHEKG
-78 RVVPVHA
+78 RIVPVHA
-85 STSGTITEIGNHTV
+85 STSGTITAIGHHTV
-99 AHPSGLGDL
+99 AHPSGLDDL
-108 CVILTPDGEDEW
+108 CITLTPDGEDAW
-120 GERNGKAD
+120 GERKGQAD

-143 AGVAGLGGAV
+143 AGIAGLGGAV

-186 LMQQYAD
+186 LMQEYAD

-220 EAIEQLTR
+220 AAIGELTR

-255 LTGRQVPKGGRAVDI
+255 LTGRQVPKGGRAVDM

-289 GEPLIERIVTLTGDS
+289 GEPLISRIVTLTGDA

-313 RLGTP
+313 LLGTP

-330 EAEQRVIMGGPM
+330 EADQRVIMGGPM

-359 CLLAPTQAEL
+359 CLLSPTRAEL
-369 PAPGPEQPCIRC
+369 PPPGPEQACIRC

-388 PATLLPQELYWYS
+388 PANLLPQELYWYS
-401 RAKEYDKAEKLN
+401 RAKEYDKAEGLN
-413 LMDCIECGAC
+413 LFDCIECGAC

-488 TMTAAGGEDPVAAAL
+488 AMTAAGGEDPVAAAL
-503 ARIKAKQDAPI
+503 ARLKAKQEAPV
-514 TAIAATAE
+514 TAVAATAE
-522 GLPDNSAVIAAR
+522 GVPDNSAVIAAR

-539 EAEARRAAKQAES
+539 EAEARRAAKAL
-552 ANSDTAA
+552 DTTAA
-559 AAPQS
+559 MPSDATATT
-564 AEAID
+564 EA
-569 PASDPKKAAIAAALA
+569 DPKKAAIAAALA

-591 AQAGDSAEP
+591 AQSGDTE
-600 VAAETAAAPAV
+600 AAQATPADATASTSAAA
-611 VDADQQKAEVDPKK
+611 QSDPKK

-638 KAEAS
+638 KAQAGSETDAT
-643 GEPVSAAN
+643 EPGADNSAA
-651 GTAAEVNTQND
+651 TAEPTSAGD
-662 APVDPKKAAIAA
+662 DPKKAAIAA

-681 KKLAQQSDSAE
+681 KKAAQAQGDAAVSE
-692 GDLTANAD
+692 GEEAVAAAPAAVSQPDAAD
-700 TSETAATQ
+700 A
-708 SDAPSAASEAI
+708 

-737 LAQQGES
+737 AAQAQG
-744 AGAEDAQSEPAASA
+744 
-758 QTCDVALA
+758 
-766 KSEVTTSHSD
+766 D
-776 TAASE
+776 TAVSEGEE
-781 AVDPKKAAIAAAIA
+781 AVAAAPATVPQPDAADADPKKAAIAAAIA
-795 RAKAKKLAQQGE
+795 RAKAKKAAAQAQGDTAI
-807 SAGAEGAQSE
+807 SEGE
-817 PAARV
+817 
-822 ETRDVAVAKSEVT
+822 EAVA
-835 TSQSDTAA
+835 A
-843 SEAVDPKKA
+843 
-852 AIAAAIARAKAKKLA
+852 
-867 QQSANTSAEVE
+867 
-878 NADAE
+878 
-883 VESAATQVDR
+883 
-893 AGTEGERAP
+893 
-902 AEPMQSDAASS
+902 
-913 EQPLAVTA
+913 
-921 APEASAPAADAPVDP
+921 APAAVPQPDAAEADP

-942 AAVARAKAKKLA
+942 AAVARAKARKLA
-954 AEAARAAETAAE
+954 AEAAAQAS
-966 DAPSADR
+966 PSPSTDKSH
-973 TITR
+973 

>member
-348 HAMVPVVKATN
+348 HTMVPVVKATN

-369 PAPGPEQPCIRC
+369 PAPGPEQACIRC

-539 EAEARRAAKQAES
+539 EAEARRAAKLAES
-552 ANSDTAA
+552 ANSETA

-564 AEAID
+564 AEAVD
-569 PASDPKKAAIAAALA
+569 PSSDPKKAAIAAALA

-600 VAAETAAAPAV
+600 VAAEAVVAPA

-638 KAEAS
+638 KAEAN

-692 GDLTANAD
+692 GDLTANAG
-700 TSETAATQ
+700 TSESAATQ
-708 SDAPSAASEAI
+708 SAAPSAASEEV

-744 AGAEDAQSEPAASA
+744 AGAEDAKSEPAASA
-758 QTCDVALA
+758 QTRDVALA

-795 RAKAKKLAQQGE
+795 RAKAKKLAQQ
-807 SAGAEGAQSE
+807 SE
-817 PAARV
+817 R
-822 ETRDVAVAKSEVT
+822 
-835 TSQSDTAA
+835 
-843 SEAVDPKKA
+843 
-852 AIAAAIARAKAKKLA
+852 I
-867 QQSANTSAEVE
+867 SAEVE
-878 NADAE
+878 C
-883 VESAATQVDR
+883 
-893 AGTEGERAP
+893 AGAEGERAP
-902 AEPMQSDAASS
+902 TEPMQSDAASS
-913 EQPLAVTA
+913 EQPLAVA
-921 APEASAPAADAPVDP
+921 EAPEASAPAADAPVDP

-954 AEAARAAETAAE
+954 AEAARAAGTAAE
-966 DAPSADR
+966 DASSADR
-973 TITR
+973 TTTR

>member
-108 CVILTPDGEDEW
+108 CVILTPDGDDEW

-304 FKKPGNAWV
+304 FKNPGNAWV

-330 EAEQRVIMGGPM
+330 EADQRVIMGGPM

-539 EAEARRAAKQAES
+539 EAEARRAAKLAES
-552 ANSDTAA
+552 ANSDTTAA
-559 AAPQS
+559 AQP
-564 AEAID
+564 AEAVD

-591 AQAGDSAEP
+591 AQAGESAEP
-600 VAAETAAAPAV
+600 VTAEAVAAPA

-638 KAEAS
+638 KAEAN

-651 GTAAEVNTQND
+651 SAVADAGSQGD
-662 APVDPKKAAIAA
+662 APSAVSEAVDPKKAAIAA

-681 KKLAQQSDSAE
+681 KKAAQQGDSAE
-692 GDLTANAD
+692 GDLTANAG
-700 TSETAATQ
+700 TSEFAATQ
-708 SDAPSAASEAI
+708 SDAPSA
-719 DPKKAAIAA
+719 
-728 AIARAKAKK
+728 
-737 LAQQGES
+737 
-744 AGAEDAQSEPAASA
+744 
-758 QTCDVALA
+758 T
-766 KSEVTTSHSD
+766 
-776 TAASE
+776 SE

-807 SAGAEGAQSE
+807 STGAEGAQSE
-817 PAARV
+817 PAASV
-822 ETRDVAVAKSEVT
+822 ETRDVALAKSEVT

-843 SEAVDPKKA
+843 SEVVDTKKAAIAAAIARAKAKKLAQQGDSVGAEDAEIKPAASAETRDVAVAKSEVNTSQSDTTESEAVDPKKA

-867 QQSANTSAEVE
+867 QQSASTSAEVGS
-878 NADAE
+878 AGTQ
-883 VESAATQVDR
+883 VESA
-893 AGTEGERAP
+893 GTESERAP

-966 DAPSADR
+966 DAPSAGR
-973 TITR
+973 TTTR

>member
-186 LMQQYAD
+186 LMQQYSG

-401 RAKEYDKAEKLN
+401 RAREYDKAEKLN

-539 EAEARRAAKQAES
+539 EAEARRAAKLAES

-564 AEAID
+564 TEAVD

-591 AQAGDSAEP
+591 AQAGESAEP
-600 VAAETAAAPAV
+600 AAETAAAPE
-611 VDADQQKAEVDPKK
+611 VDAAQQKAEVDPKK

-638 KAEAS
+638 KAEAN
-643 GEPVSAAN
+643 GESVSAAN

-674 AIARAKA
+674 AIARAKT
-681 KKLAQQSDSAE
+681 KKLAQQGDSAE
-692 GDLTANAD
+692 GDLTATAG
-700 TSETAATQ
+700 TSESAATQ
-708 SDAPSAASEAI
+708 NDVPS
-719 DPKKAAIAA
+719 
-728 AIARAKAKK
+728 
-737 LAQQGES
+737 
-744 AGAEDAQSEPAASA
+744 
-758 QTCDVALA
+758 
-766 KSEVTTSHSD
+766 
-776 TAASE
+776 AASE

-807 SAGAEGAQSE
+807 SAGVEDAKSE
-817 PAARV
+817 PTASA
-822 ETRDVAVAKSEVT
+822 ETRDDTVAKSEVT

-867 QQSANTSAEVE
+867 QQSVSTSAEVE

-893 AGTEGERAP
+893 AGAEGERAP
-902 AEPMQSDAASS
+902 AEPMQTDAASS

-921 APEASAPAADAPVDP
+921 VPEANAPAADVPVDP

-973 TITR
+973 TTTR

>member
-120 GERNGKAD
+120 GECNGKAD

-539 EAEARRAAKQAES
+539 EAEARRAAKLAES

-564 AEAID
+564 TEAVD

-600 VAAETAAAPAV
+600 VAAEAVVAPA

-638 KAEAS
+638 KAEAN

-681 KKLAQQSDSAE
+681 KKAAQQSDSAE
-692 GDLTANAD
+692 GDLTATAG
-700 TSETAATQ
+700 TSESAATQ
-708 SDAPSAASEAI
+708 SDAPSAASEAV
-719 DPKKAAIAA
+719 DTKKAAIAA

-744 AGAEDAQSEPAASA
+744 ADAEGAQSEPAASA
-758 QTCDVALA
+758 QT
-766 KSEVTTSHSD
+766 
-776 TAASE
+776 
-781 AVDPKKAAIAAAIA
+781 
-795 RAKAKKLAQQGE
+795 
-807 SAGAEGAQSE
+807 
-817 PAARV
+817 
-822 ETRDVAVAKSEVT
+822 RDVAVAKSEVN

-867 QQSANTSAEVE
+867 QQSASTSAEVE
-878 NADAE
+878 
-883 VESAATQVDR
+883 S
-893 AGTEGERAP
+893 AGTESERAP

-954 AEAARAAETAAE
+954 AEAARAAGTASE

-973 TITR
+973 TTTR